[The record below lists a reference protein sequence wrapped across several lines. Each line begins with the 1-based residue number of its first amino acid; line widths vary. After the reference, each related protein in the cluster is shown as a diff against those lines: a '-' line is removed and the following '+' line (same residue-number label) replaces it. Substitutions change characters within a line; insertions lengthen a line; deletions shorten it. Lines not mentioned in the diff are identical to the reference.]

1 MKFSLTLIFAFLMI
15 FLSSCSITSNTSN
28 TQEVLSLNI
37 ETTDKNKEIIIESL
51 LQNETIFNVDFH
63 NENSYSL
70 GNDILNSNLKYFCKS
85 FLDDQKDILEK
96 SIFKDNEFIN
106 KKVLIVYT
114 EEFIDTVNKLKEKYP
129 NEEYFLLKNGDFE
142 IQIKKILNID
152 LSISR
157 YLDFSKLDKN
167 IQISYSPRIRND
179 ISSIYFLMN
188 YSVSKTVVPIFRSYA
203 FNMKFFSSSEIFH
216 SALDFKKLIDFE
228 GTYIPLTDKIIEK
241 LSKKEDLSMKEN
253 IEIFLIN
260 DLLTIEKIYQ
270 KNLFKENFTPD
281 SGNLVISRSNCIKRN
296 LDLWRVSA
304 DNFNQL

>member
-96 SIFKDNEFIN
+96 SIFKDKEFRN

-114 EEFIDTVNKLKEKYP
+114 EEFIDTANKLKEKYP
-129 NEEYFLLKNGDFE
+129 NEEYFLLKDGDFE

-203 FNMKFFSSSEIFH
+203 FNIKFFSSSEIFH

-228 GTYIPLTDKIIEK
+228 GTYIPLTHKIIEK

-304 DNFNQL
+304 DDFNQL

>member
-96 SIFKDNEFIN
+96 SIFKDKEFRN

-203 FNMKFFSSSEIFH
+203 FNIKFFSSSEIFH

-304 DNFNQL
+304 DDFNQL

>member
-96 SIFKDNEFIN
+96 SIFKDKEFRN
-106 KKVLIVYT
+106 KKVLIVFT
-114 EEFIDTVNKLKEKYP
+114 EEFINTANKLKEKYP
-129 NEEYFLLKNGDFE
+129 DEEYFLLKDGDFE

-203 FNMKFFSSSEIFH
+203 FNIKFFSSSEIFH

-304 DNFNQL
+304 DDFNQL